1 MESSQAKVTMITL
14 YDNYQHDPDLKTG
27 WGFSCLVKAGDKNI
41 LFDTGAD
48 SPTLLDNMKNS
59 KIDPKDINMI
69 VLSHI
74 HQDHT
79 GGLLGILKMNSKLT
93 VYLPKSFPNDFK
105 KRVESYKAKVVEVSD
120 PISITESVSTTG
132 ELGTWIKEQ
141 SLIVKT
147 TKGLVVITGCAH
159 PGIVDILKEVK
170 KTTNEDIYLVLGGFH
185 LAGVSDSELKKII
198 RSFKEL
204 GVKKAAPCHC
214 SGDRTRE
221 LFKEEYKENFI
232 SNGVGRVIEI

>member
-1 MESSQAKVTMITL
+1 MESGQAKITLITL
-14 YDNYQHDPDLKTG
+14 YDNYQHDANLKTG
-27 WGFSCLVKAGDKNI
+27 WGFSCLVKVGDKNI

-48 SPTLLDNMKNS
+48 SPTLLGNMKKL

-74 HQDHT
+74 HGDHA
-79 GGLLGILKMNSKLT
+79 GGLAGILEMNSDLT
-93 VYLPKSFPNDFK
+93 VYLPKSFPSDFK
-105 KRVESYKAKVVEVSD
+105 KGVESYKAKVVEVGD
-120 PISITESVSTTG
+120 PIPITESVSSTG

-147 TKGLVVITGCAH
+147 KEGLVVITGCAH
-159 PGIVDILKEVK
+159 PGIVDILEEVK
-170 KTTNEDIYLVLGGFH
+170 KLTSEDIYLVLGGFH
-185 LAGVSDSELKKII
+185 LGGESDSKLKEII
-198 RSFKEL
+198 KSFREL

-221 LFKEEYKENFI
+221 LFKEEYKEDFI
-232 SNGVGRVIEI
+232 SNGVGRIIDI